1 MQNILPLQIFYLV
14 TNEALNDFSSNQIID
29 ILRNMKMKFERNYDF
44 SHLYMLNTKV
54 NQYLIRFLKYMI
66 SHKEL
71 YLIIKEDV
79 SRWNDGKHYKK
90 SVLLWRFF
98 CGRCKNHRYMSHIA
112 AFFRTAVIGIVFC
125 SILQR
130 QDIKSLQYICFSSD
144 NLDIAALQKP
154 TTIHISSIEK
164 NTAICEL

>member
-29 ILRNMKMKFERNYDF
+29 ILRNMKMKFDRNYDF
-44 SHLYMLNTKV
+44 PHLYMLNTKV

-79 SRWNDGKHYKK
+79 SR
-90 SVLLWRFF
+90 
-98 CGRCKNHRYMSHIA
+98 
-112 AFFRTAVIGIVFC
+112 
-125 SILQR
+125 
-130 QDIKSLQYICFSSD
+130 
-144 NLDIAALQKP
+144 
-154 TTIHISSIEK
+154 
-164 NTAICEL
+164 